1 MYLEGKPFLI
11 RTDHAPLQYILNPM
25 SKLTPRQIRWPA
37 DLRQFQFRVEHVK
50 GKEYVVPDVL
60 SRLEGKPYK
69 KDSVAEMIECFPA
82 LCSIQVHAI
91 QTCRPAHI
99 VRIHKPRRRQIRR
112 QKRKTC
118 QAKRVRFYPDTHVS
132 CLMCQ
137 SPRLSLSRVACLL

>member
-11 RTDHAPLQYILNPM
+11 RTDHAPLQYILNPR

-60 SRLEGKPYK
+60 SRLEGKPHK

-99 VRIHKPRRRQIRR
+99 VRIHKPIGEDRSGV
-112 QKRKTC
+112 RKE
-118 QAKRVRFYPDTHVS
+118 KHVKQRGYVFILT
-132 CLMCQ
+132 LMC
-137 SPRLSLSRVACLL
+137 PA